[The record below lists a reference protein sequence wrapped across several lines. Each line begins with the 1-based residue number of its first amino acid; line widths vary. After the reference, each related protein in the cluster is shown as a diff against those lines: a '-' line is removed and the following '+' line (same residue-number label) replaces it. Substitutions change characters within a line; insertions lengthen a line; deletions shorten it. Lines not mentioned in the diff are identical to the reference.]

1 MKSDF
6 LIALTQLAAERNLP
20 RETVISAIEAAL
32 ISAYRKDSESVGQN
46 IKINLDPASGE
57 VRLQIIKT
65 VVEEVLSPET
75 DISILEAKK
84 LIPEVE
90 LGAEV
95 VTKTIIQSA
104 GRIAAQ
110 TVKQVVMQRL
120 REAEREIVYEEYAG
134 REGEVVTA
142 TIQRI
147 EPRHIVVDIGRAE
160 AIIPSQEQVPNERY
174 RPGQK
179 MKAILLEV
187 LRTSRGP
194 EIIVSRS
201 HKELM
206 KRLFELEVPEIFNGA
221 VEIVDIAREAGSRS
235 KVAVRSIRDGIDPV
249 GSCVGLRGIRIQN
262 IVNELQGEKIDVIEW
277 EKDQSAYL
285 SNALSPAQVTKVQI
299 HEENGSVVVVVPDRY
314 LSLAIGKE
322 GQNARLAAKLT
333 GWKVDI
339 RSVSQIEDEPL
350 PVIAPVDDL
359 SIAID
364 EKPAIEESTDE
375 KDTQDFKVEEI
386 GAPIEDIQNEGQ
398 INQSNGTDNEQ
409 ESSDVR
415 PSAEEELAALSL
427 AVNEEEKQA
436 KNEDVS
442 VEDRS
447 ISLDNVPEEV
457 WAIPVGRE
465 SKPSAVRFAED
476 IVGTRANRR
485 AQQKNIDV
493 PNKKT
498 KRGGKKTKG
507 KR

>member
-1 MKSDF
+1 
-6 LIALTQLAAERNLP
+6 
-20 RETVISAIEAAL
+20 
-32 ISAYRKDSESVGQN
+32 
-46 IKINLDPASGE
+46 
-57 VRLQIIKT
+57 
-65 VVEEVLSPET
+65 
-75 DISILEAKK
+75 
-84 LIPEVE
+84 
-90 LGAEV
+90 
-95 VTKTIIQSA
+95 
-104 GRIAAQ
+104 
-110 TVKQVVMQRL
+110 
-120 REAEREIVYEEYAG
+120 
-134 REGEVVTA
+134 
-142 TIQRI
+142 
-147 EPRHIVVDIGRAE
+147 
-160 AIIPSQEQVPNERY
+160 
-174 RPGQK
+174 
-179 MKAILLEV
+179 
-187 LRTSRGP
+187 
-194 EIIVSRS
+194 
-201 HKELM
+201 
-206 KRLFELEVPEIFNGA
+206 
-221 VEIVDIAREAGSRS
+221 
-235 KVAVRSIRDGIDPV
+235 
-249 GSCVGLRGIRIQN
+249 
-262 IVNELQGEKIDVIEW
+262 VIEW